1 MRKKC
6 HSIGKLLSRGG
17 RGGVKVGGEGGVC
30 MPLLFRLSNR
40 HCLLL
45 TDLLNHKNCD

>member
-17 RGGVKVGGEGGVC
+17 RGGVKVGGKGEYAC
-30 MPLLFRLSNR
+30 HHRLSNR

>member
-17 RGGVKVGGEGGVC
+17 RGGVKVGGEGRGSMHAIIVS
-30 MPLLFRLSNR
+30 FI
-40 HCLLL
+40 
-45 TDLLNHKNCD
+45 K

>member
-17 RGGVKVGGEGGVC
+17 RGGVKVGGGRGSMHAIIVYQIGIASC
-30 MPLLFRLSNR
+30 
-40 HCLLL
+40 
-45 TDLLNHKNCD
+45 

>member
-1 MRKKC
+1 MSQHRKVTLE
-6 HSIGKLLSRGG
+6 GGSRRGEG
-17 RGGVKVGGEGGVC
+17 RGGKGEYAC
-30 MPLLFRLSNR
+30 HHRLSNR

>member
-17 RGGVKVGGEGGVC
+17 RGGVKVGGGKGEYAC
-30 MPLLFRLSNR
+30 D
-40 HCLLL
+40 HCFVYQIGIAS
-45 TDLLNHKNCD
+45 C